1 MTKQVAEATNMGFQ
15 TFSYVEVTFNGK
27 PSQSHREAMKAAG
40 LSFNGTVWYGRDT
53 EAAKNALEG
62 IGRDLL
68 AKQAPAPAAKA
79 TTGSGKTAIAKATAV
94 AKAKADLVERLSA
107 QGRTPED
114 IKAILEVTF

>member
-1 MTKQVAEATNMGFQ
+1 MNKTVKDATNFSSQ
-15 TFSYVEVTFNGK
+15 TFSYVELSFDGK
-27 PSQSHREAMKAAG
+27 PSAQVREVLKSAN
-40 LSFNGTVWYGRDT
+40 LSFNGSVWYGRET
-53 EAAKNALEG
+53 EAAKTAVEAA
-62 IGRDLL
+62 GRMML
-68 AKQAPAPAAKA
+68 AAQTPPPAAKA